1 MRNKTLLL
9 GWFLAGSILV
19 FTSCKKKDAD
29 TSPTQASGTF
39 SVFEAEVN
47 GQILTLPTADEKM
60 EIKIDVADGEH
71 ANVTIT
77 YYNQGQQESTPPMAC
92 TIGKDPDG
100 FLVLTETSTDKMI
113 VMYYDQETID
123 CFLLPATG
131 YQHRATGKSRIGGM
145 IDLKRCQ
152 GIER

>member
-9 GWFLAGSILV
+9 SWFLAGSILA

-92 TIGKDPDG
+92 TIDKDPDG

-123 CFLLPATG
+123 CFPSPGDRLSAS
-131 YQHRATGKSRIGGM
+131 RNGKKP
-145 IDLKRCQ
+145 DWWVD
-152 GIER
+152 